1 MPVETRAVD
10 GTLMIAAGEHNDALR
25 LQPDALRNGLQPGP
39 AVVHFR
45 SESARL
51 GSVGE
56 PAGDGLVLRGRIVQA
71 SYPGGF
77 YRYGVQVGDRQFLVD
92 DERRLPVQEA
102 VGIRLPASALHLY
115 PVDRHDPVT
124 PHP

>member
-1 MPVETRAVD
+1 M
-10 GTLMIAAGEHNDALR
+10 
-25 LQPDALRNGLQPGP
+25 
-39 AVVHFR
+39 HFR

-56 PAGDGLVLRGRIVQA
+56 PAADCLVLRGRIVQA

-77 YRYGVQVGDRQFLVD
+77 YRYGVAVGDRQFLVD
-92 DERRLPVQEA
+92 DERRLPVEEP

-115 PVDRHDPVT
+115 PADGHGPVT